1 MDTNPNLLQLANQFN
16 QQQNYG
22 RISGPVVSAETS
34 FKSFLFCIGF
44 ILAAIIFILAPEKDA
59 VILFLVIA
67 LILYGVL
74 VSGVKIPNQWEVLA
88 IFFLGKF
95 KIIKGAGLNYLI
107 PFFEY
112 GIVVDMRVLTLD
124 IPKQSVIT
132 KDNVPIEIDGVL
144 FFKVENAQKALID
157 IQDYRLAVKEYSK
170 NSLRDVVG
178 GLTLD
183 EVLAE
188 REKIQEDIK
197 IHIQEKVKEWGLYAD
212 SIRLKDVQMP
222 EDLKRVMSRQASA
235 EREKRATII
244 KAEGDKLASVNLT
257 QAAEIMNKN
266 PGAMQLRTLQTI
278 DGLGTSPSNT
288 VLLFPIE
295 IIELFNKMPK
305 PYSAKDDQSTKT
317 ENQ

>member
-1 MDTNPNLLQLANQFN
+1 MDQNPNLLQLTNQIN
-16 QQQNYG
+16 QQFYG
-22 RISGPVVSAETS
+22 SSVRPTVSAETS
-34 FKSFLFCIGF
+34 FKGFLFGVALIIC
-44 ILAAIIFILAPEKDA
+44 LLIFIFAPDKDI
-59 VILFLVIA
+59 VIVWLIIT
-67 LILYGVL
+67 LILWGIII
-74 VSGVKIPNQWEVLA
+74 SGIKIPNQWEVLA
-88 IFFLGKF
+88 VFFLGRF
-95 KIIKGAGLNYLI
+95 KVIKPAGLNYII

-144 FFKVENAQKALID
+144 FFKVENAEKALID
-157 IQDYRLAVKEYSK
+157 IQDYRYAVKEYSK

-188 REKIQEDIK
+188 REKIQEDIR
-197 IHIQEKVKEWGLYAD
+197 IHIQDKVKEWGLHAD
-212 SIRLKDVQMP
+212 SIRLKDIQMP

-244 KAEGDKLASVNLT
+244 KAEGDKLASVNLS
-257 QAAEIMNKN
+257 QAAQIMNEN

-278 DGLGTSPSNT
+278 DGLGCSASNT
-288 VLLFPIE
+288 VLLFPIDV
-295 IIELFNKMPK
+295 IELFRTINKEH
-305 PYSAKDDQSTKT
+305 T
-317 ENQ
+317 ENKDQ